1 MRLYFIRKHRNIEV
15 KYQGIVRRALTS
27 ARNQQPH
34 QVLEGGAVVVSDLDG
49 SGQVQVGIIKQS
61 DQGTCKVCSLVSST
75 ECLLPLGLHIV
86 VHELDPPALAKDDQS
101 EQVKRVCQGL
111 ETQCQVVDI

>member
-1 MRLYFIRKHRNIEV
+1 M
-15 KYQGIVRRALTS
+15 RRALTS

-49 SGQVQVGIIKQS
+49 SGQVQVAIIKQS

-75 ECLLPLGLHIV
+75 ECWCLLPSGLHIV